1 MIINNNK
8 KNFVI
13 PINEIACWPKGVKS
27 TEGVLGEVPVLQ
39 RGLVWDQ
46 AQIELLW
53 DSILRGIPIGS
64 IVLSEITDSIKDQKK
79 GKEVKLSDAT
89 HFILDGQQRCNAIT
103 MGFNEL
109 PKEGSFDSI
118 IWFDLNTDYLNTN
131 STREFLIRLTT
142 LAHPWGFN
150 KSDEAGRLG
159 VGRIR
164 EKMKEIITGKEI
176 DEEIDF
182 AEMKK
187 PLPRELFPFEA
198 NFPVPISI
206 LLNAEDNNFWN
217 NVKSELT
224 KLDKAGFGW
233 AKNAIEYIEGENINK
248 NKIQQAIL
256 LAKETE
262 VVALNVP
269 IKLLESEQNN
279 ENNDENIHKDGI
291 TNIEHLFQRLNRQGT
306 NLDGEELVYS
316 MMKSH
321 IPRIANTIDEV
332 SQSKMPSSKLLQ
344 QSIRVALSDDKGL
357 KGKFNISQ
365 IRKIS
370 TSKYHSGEKELIES
384 FINNNL
390 KESASIADNWLSI
403 NDNQPWGLPPVL
415 KTSIAINSSDVY
427 CLLLYLAYK
436 HPKLNMNS
444 YKKIVGLALFIHW
457 FVDDKHKVVNELYL
471 KIQKIKAETT
481 EFDIYPIV
489 KEGEKVQE
497 YLKRLQVPELL
508 NAIIEIKEDNLESW
522 DWNSCK
528 EKFVSKKPEK
538 SESYYDNYV
547 NPCLQKIKDQREL
560 LLYAQRAYICE
571 RFKDYD
577 PARKDLWKGINR
589 PWDYDHI
596 LPSSYFYN
604 IKRQNDIEFLELV
617 KKFGYTNGNLRAWPF
632 EDNRSDQDCDTAKK
646 MKKEKYWKDSFIDEK
661 EKTAYSNVN
670 ASVINDEN
678 LALDFALSCKS
689 RLIRIYSE
697 WYNNYNIKELI
708 IS

>member
-1 MIINNNK
+1 MIINNK
-8 KNFVI
+8 EKNFII
-13 PINEIACWPKGVKS
+13 PINEIACWPKGEKS

-79 GKEVKLSDAT
+79 GKELKLSDAT

-118 IWFDLNTDYLNTN
+118 IWFDLNTNYLNTN

-164 EKMKEIITGKEI
+164 EKMKEIMKG
-176 DEEIDF
+176 EEIDF

-217 NVKSELT
+217 NVKLELT
-224 KLDKAGFGW
+224 KLNNAGFGW
-233 AKNAIEYIEGENINK
+233 AKNAIEYIEGDNINK
-248 NKIQQAIL
+248 NKIQQAIS

-269 IKLLESEQNN
+269 IKLLESERNN

-370 TSKYHSGEKELIES
+370 TSKDYSGEKELIES

-497 YLKRLQVPELL
+497 YLKRLQAAELL
-508 NAIIEIKEDNLESW
+508 KVIIDIKKDNPESW

-528 EKFVSKKPEK
+528 EKFVSEKPEK
-538 SESYYDNYV
+538 SESYYVNYV

-632 EDNRSDQDCDTAKK
+632 EDNRSDQDYETAKK
-646 MKKEKYWKDSFIDEK
+646 MKNEKYWHNSFIDEI
-661 EKTAYSNVN
+661 EKIGYSNSLVVN
-670 ASVINDEN
+670 DKQM
-678 LALDFALSCKS
+678 ALDFAHSCKS

-697 WYNNYNIKELI
+697 WFDNFNIEELI
-708 IS
+708 IRVN